1 MSLAVCDGLR
11 RITSR
16 PKGLVSWHS
25 CASLGV
31 VDEQRQDLSA
41 VTREAFE
48 ARRGRIRE
56 WWLRQ
61 LRDGEE
67 DAEFLADLVRGA
79 RW

>member
-1 MSLAVCDGLR
+1 
-11 RITSR
+11 
-16 PKGLVSWHS
+16 
-25 CASLGV
+25 V
-31 VDEQRQDLSA
+31 VDEQRQALSA
-41 VTREAFE
+41 GTREAFE
-48 ARRGRIRE
+48 ARRGRILE

>member
-1 MSLAVCDGLR
+1 MRWMRWDYRLR
-11 RITSR
+11 RIVV
-16 PKGLVSWHS
+16 GLVSWHS

-31 VDEQRQDLSA
+31 VDEQRQALSA
-41 VTREAFE
+41 GTREAFE
-48 ARRGRIRE
+48 ARRGRILE